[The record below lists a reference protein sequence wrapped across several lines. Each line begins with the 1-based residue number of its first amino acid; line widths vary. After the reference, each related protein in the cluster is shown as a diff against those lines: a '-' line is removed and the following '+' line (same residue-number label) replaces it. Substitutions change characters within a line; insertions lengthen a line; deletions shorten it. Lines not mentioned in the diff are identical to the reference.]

1 MKVLVIN
8 SGSSSI
14 KYQLFDMSTE
24 SLILRGRIEQI
35 GSETALLVQQSS
47 GLEEIRVIQEILN
60 HDDAIRK
67 MFQLITHPKHGVIG
81 EMREIGAVGHRVVHG
96 GESFTSEMMINEEVK
111 KKIRQL
117 YDLAPLHN
125 PAHMAGI
132 LAVEEA
138 LPGVPQ
144 IAVFDTAFHQ
154 TMPQKAYLYPI
165 PWTLYRKYGIRRYG
179 FHGTSHE
186 YVALQA
192 ARLVKKPLT
201 SLKVITCHLGNGAS
215 CAAIVQGK
223 SIDTSMGMTPLE
235 GLMMGSRSGD
245 IDPAI
250 IPFLIA
256 RENLTVNE
264 VSFMLNKH
272 SGLLSISGI
281 GSDVREIQEAALQGD
296 EKAQLALDMYEYR
309 IRKYIGAYVAAMNG
323 IDLLVFTGGVGE
335 NSILIRKHI
344 CEQITYLGTVIDHT
358 RNELPSFDDRIIST
372 DSSTVTVLV
381 IPTNEELMI
390 AKKTYSLLTLLTG
403 NN

>member
-1 MKVLVIN
+1 MNVLVIN

-14 KYQLFDMSTE
+14 KYQFFNMATE
-24 SLILRGRIEQI
+24 SLMLKGRIEQI
-35 GSETALLVQQSS
+35 GSETALLVQQCS
-47 GLEEIRVIQEILN
+47 GLEEVRMIQEILN
-60 HDDAIRK
+60 HDVAIRK
-67 MFQLITHPKHGVIG
+67 MVQMITHPIHGVIANL
-81 EMREIGAVGHRVVHG
+81 REIAAVGHRVVHG

-111 KKIRQL
+111 RRIRQL
-117 YDLAPLHN
+117 YE
-125 PAHMAGI
+125 

-138 LPGVPQ
+138 LPGIPQ

-154 TMPQKAYLYPI
+154 SMPQKAYLYPI

-215 CAAIVQGK
+215 CAAIYQGK
-223 SIDTSMGMTPLE
+223 SVDTSMGMTPLE

-250 IPFLIA
+250 IPFLIS

-264 VSFMLNKH
+264 VNFMLNKH
-272 SGLLSISGI
+272 SGLLAISGI

-323 IDLLVFTGGVGE
+323 IDLIVFTGGVGE
-335 NSILIRKHI
+335 NSNLIRKHI
-344 CEQITYLGTVIDHT
+344 CEQITYLGTVIDHEK
-358 RNELPSFDDRIIST
+358 NELPSSEDRIISA
-372 DSSTVTVLV
+372 DSSTVIVLV

-390 AKKTYSLLTLLTG
+390 AKKSYSLLTMLM
-403 NN
+403 NDN